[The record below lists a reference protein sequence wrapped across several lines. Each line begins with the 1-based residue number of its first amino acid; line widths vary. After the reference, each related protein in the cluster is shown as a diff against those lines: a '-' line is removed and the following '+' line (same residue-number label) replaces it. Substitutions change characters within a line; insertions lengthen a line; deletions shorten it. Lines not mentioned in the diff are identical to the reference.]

1 MKKDPM
7 GRFLCLIIFSR
18 EANLWVRSFKE
29 RVKKKN
35 LFCFLIIDAERKC
48 EALLPQRYNYR
59 QLSRPETI
67 FRKIE
72 GATVIIIGLLLFSGR
87 VLGRKNILAHRNFLI
102 AFLITEIFGAQ
113 TINY

>member
-1 MKKDPM
+1 MGTFRNWSLSITVSTTGFHPVNAGSTPAEITKHEKDPM

-48 EALLPQRYNYR
+48 EALLPQRKY
-59 QLSRPETI
+59 Q
-67 FRKIE
+67 
-72 GATVIIIGLLLFSGR
+72 G
-87 VLGRKNILAHRNFLI
+87 
-102 AFLITEIFGAQ
+102 
-113 TINY
+113 